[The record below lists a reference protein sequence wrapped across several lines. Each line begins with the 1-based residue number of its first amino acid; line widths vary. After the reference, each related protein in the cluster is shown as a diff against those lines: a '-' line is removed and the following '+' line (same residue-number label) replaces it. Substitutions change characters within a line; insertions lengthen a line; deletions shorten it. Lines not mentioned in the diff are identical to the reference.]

1 MGIEIKI
8 RQPENKID
16 IYRIEELWKNAC
28 TNVFEG
34 ETNPRI
40 GVQDNFYRMQ
50 LQFINTSKEY
60 DEKKSQSFDTA
71 NVFILFD
78 KNNYGS
84 GIQLWFE
91 DDNIRMWT
99 SFPTTY
105 SEIVSLYKL
114 VNIIC
119 NESGTKE
126 FYRGSVGEFE
136 LVDISQLNWFI
147 ELGINDTLLML
158 DKMKKNILEGDAS
171 DGNISI
177 NGVVNPLSITLEK
190 LKEWGIDLPLEGNME
205 NITTV
210 MKNYETFMNEIQQ
223 RDLFYAVFKLYQ
235 TKKDEETVINGYISI
250 ATDCD
255 TILPIEPEGEF
266 YFVANRYDT
275 SKINKFYATVEN
287 SEGKLIEIEY
297 EEFLKKIDFEKREKY
312 DGKHFIV
319 ILSTDDIEELINKI
333 TSSANHI

>member
-8 RQPENKID
+8 KQPESNID

-28 TNVFEG
+28 TNAFEG

-40 GVQDNFYRMQ
+40 GVQDEFYRMQ

-60 DEKKSQSFDTA
+60 DEKKSQSFDTEK
-71 NVFILFD
+71 VFILFD

-91 DDNIRMWT
+91 YDNICMWT

-119 NESGTKE
+119 DEFNIKE

-136 LVDISQLNWFI
+136 LVDIRQLDWFI

-158 DKMKKNILEGDAS
+158 DRMKKQIIEGEDRNGYVA
-171 DGNISI
+171 I
-177 NGVVNPLSITLEK
+177 NGVVNPLSITLDN
-190 LKEWGIDLPLEGNME
+190 LKSWGIDLPLVDNME

-210 MKNYETFMNEIQQ
+210 MKNYESFMNEIQQ

-235 TKKDEETVINGYISI
+235 VNKDEKQCINGYISV

-255 TILPIEPEGEF
+255 TVLPQDPTSEF
-266 YFVANRYDT
+266 YFAANRYDT
-275 SKINKFYATVEN
+275 SKIDKFYATVEN
-287 SEGKLIEIEY
+287 SEGKLVEIEY

-312 DGKHFIV
+312 DGNHFIV
-319 ILSTDDIEELINKI
+319 ILSTGDIEELISK
-333 TSSANHI
+333 

>member
-8 RQPENKID
+8 KQPENKID
-16 IYRIEELWKNAC
+16 IYRIEELWKKAC
-28 TNVFEG
+28 TNAFEG

-40 GVQDNFYRMQ
+40 GVQDDFYRMQ

-60 DEKKSQSFDTA
+60 DEKKSQTFDTA
-71 NVFILFD
+71 NVYILFD

-91 DDNIRMWT
+91 DDNICMWT

-158 DKMKKNILEGDAS
+158 DRMKKNILEGDAS

-177 NGVVNPLSITLEK
+177 NGVVNPLSITLEN
-190 LKEWGIDLPLEGNME
+190 LKEWGIDLPLEGNMQ

-235 TKKDEETVINGYISI
+235 IKKDENTVINGYISV
-250 ATDCD
+250 AADCD

-287 SEGKLIEIEY
+287 SEGKLVEIEY

-312 DGKHFIV
+312 DGKHFI
-319 ILSTDDIEELINKI
+319 IRLSADDIEELISK
-333 TSSANHI
+333 

>member
-8 RQPENKID
+8 KQPESNID

-28 TNVFEG
+28 TNAFEG

-40 GVQDNFYRMQ
+40 GVQDEFYRMQ

-91 DDNIRMWT
+91 DDNICMWT

-119 NESGTKE
+119 NESGIKE

-158 DKMKKNILEGDAS
+158 DRMKKNILEDDAS

-177 NGVVNPLSITLEK
+177 NGVVNPLSITLEN
-190 LKEWGIDLPLEGNME
+190 LQEWGIDLPLEGNME
-205 NITTV
+205 NITIV
-210 MKNYETFMNEIQQ
+210 MKNYETFMNEIQK

-235 TKKDEETVINGYISI
+235 IKKDEETVINGYISV

-287 SEGKLIEIEY
+287 SEGKLVEIEY

-319 ILSTDDIEELINKI
+319 ILSPDDIDELINK
-333 TSSANHI
+333 

>member
-8 RQPENKID
+8 KQPESKID
-16 IYRIEELWKNAC
+16 IYRIEELWKNVC
-28 TNVFEG
+28 TNAFGG
-34 ETNPRI
+34 ETEPRI
-40 GVQDNFYRMQ
+40 GVQDEFYRMK
-50 LQFINTSKEY
+50 LQFINTREEY
-60 DEKKSQSFDTA
+60 DEKKSQFFDSA
-71 NVFILFD
+71 KVFILFD
-78 KNNYGS
+78 KNNYVS

-91 DDNIRMWT
+91 NDNICMWT

-119 NESGTKE
+119 NESDTKE

-147 ELGINDTLLML
+147 ELGINDTLLMF
-158 DKMKKNILEGDAS
+158 DRMKKNMLEANDS
-171 DGNISI
+171 NFSI
-177 NGVVNPLSITLEK
+177 NGVVNPLSITLEN
-190 LKEWGIDLPLEGNME
+190 LRDWGIDLPLEGNME

-235 TKKDEETVINGYISI
+235 IKKDENTVINGYISV

-266 YFVANRYDT
+266 YFAANRYDT

-312 DGKHFIV
+312 DGKHLIV
-319 ILSTDDIEELINKI
+319 TLNSEDIEKLISK
-333 TSSANHI
+333 

>member
-8 RQPENKID
+8 KQPESNID

-28 TNVFEG
+28 TNAFEG

-40 GVQDNFYRMQ
+40 GVQDEFYRMQ

-91 DDNIRMWT
+91 DDNICMWT

-119 NESGTKE
+119 NESGIKE

-158 DKMKKNILEGDAS
+158 DRMKKNILEDDAS

-177 NGVVNPLSITLEK
+177 NGVVNPLSITLEN
-190 LKEWGIDLPLEGNME
+190 LQEWGIDLPLEGNME
-205 NITTV
+205 NITIV
-210 MKNYETFMNEIQQ
+210 MKNYETFMNKIQQ

-235 TKKDEETVINGYISI
+235 IKKDEETVINGYISV

-287 SEGKLIEIEY
+287 SEGKLVEIEY

-319 ILSTDDIEELINKI
+319 ILSPDDIDELINK
-333 TSSANHI
+333 

>member
-8 RQPENKID
+8 KQPESNMD

-28 TNVFEG
+28 TNAFEG

-40 GVQDNFYRMQ
+40 GVQDEFYRMQ

-71 NVFILFD
+71 KVFILFD

-91 DDNIRMWT
+91 DDNICMWT

-119 NESGTKE
+119 NESGIKE
-126 FYRGSVGEFE
+126 FYRGSAGEFE

-158 DKMKKNILEGDAS
+158 NRMKKNIIEGDDS
-171 DGNISI
+171 NISI
-177 NGVVNPLSITLEK
+177 NGVVNPLSITLEN
-190 LKEWGIDLPLEGNME
+190 LKDWGMDLPLEGNME

-210 MKNYETFMNEIQQ
+210 MKNYETFMNGIQQ
-223 RDLFYAVFKLYQ
+223 RDLFYAVFTLYQ
-235 TKKDEETVINGYISI
+235 IKKDEETVINGYISV

-255 TILPIEPEGEF
+255 TVLPQDPTSEF
-266 YFVANRYDT
+266 YFAANRYDT
-275 SKINKFYATVEN
+275 SKIDKFYATVEN
-287 SEGKLIEIEY
+287 SEGKFVEIEY

-312 DGKHFIV
+312 DGNHFIV
-319 ILSTDDIEELINKI
+319 ILSAGDIEELISK
-333 TSSANHI
+333 

>member
-8 RQPENKID
+8 KQPESNID

-28 TNVFEG
+28 TNAFEG

-40 GVQDNFYRMQ
+40 GVQDEFYRMQ

-91 DDNIRMWT
+91 DDNICMWT
-99 SFPTTY
+99 SIPTTY

-119 NESGTKE
+119 NESGIKE

-158 DKMKKNILEGDAS
+158 DRMKKNILEDDAS

-177 NGVVNPLSITLEK
+177 NGVVNPLSITLEN
-190 LKEWGIDLPLEGNME
+190 LQEWGIDLPLEGNME
-205 NITTV
+205 NITIV

-235 TKKDEETVINGYISI
+235 IKKDEETVINGYISV

-287 SEGKLIEIEY
+287 SEGKLVEIEY

-312 DGKHFIV
+312 DGNHFIV
-319 ILSTDDIEELINKI
+319 SLSTGDIEKLI
-333 TSSANHI
+333 SE

>member
-8 RQPENKID
+8 KQPESNID

-28 TNVFEG
+28 TNAFEG

-40 GVQDNFYRMQ
+40 GVQDEFYRMQ

-60 DEKKSQSFDTA
+60 DEKKSQSFDTEK
-71 NVFILFD
+71 VFILFD

-91 DDNIRMWT
+91 DDNICMWT

-119 NESGTKE
+119 DEFNIKE

-136 LVDISQLNWFI
+136 LVDISQLDWFI

-158 DKMKKNILEGDAS
+158 DRMKKQIIEGEDRNGYVA
-171 DGNISI
+171 I
-177 NGVVNPLSITLEK
+177 NGVVNPLSITLDN
-190 LKEWGIDLPLEGNME
+190 LKSWEIDLPLVDNME

-210 MKNYETFMNEIQQ
+210 MKNYESFMNEIQQ

-235 TKKDEETVINGYISI
+235 VHKDEKQCINGYISV

-255 TILPIEPEGEF
+255 TVLPQDPTSEF
-266 YFVANRYDT
+266 YFAANRYDT
-275 SKINKFYATVEN
+275 SKIDKFYATVEN
-287 SEGKLIEIEY
+287 SEGKLVEIEY

-312 DGKHFIV
+312 DGNHFIV
-319 ILSTDDIEELINKI
+319 ILSTGDIEELISK
-333 TSSANHI
+333 

>member
-8 RQPENKID
+8 KQPESNID

-28 TNVFEG
+28 TNAFEG

-40 GVQDNFYRMQ
+40 GVQDEFYRMQ

-158 DKMKKNILEGDAS
+158 DRIKKNIIEGDDS
-171 DGNISI
+171 KISI
-177 NGVVNPLSITLEK
+177 NGVVNPLSITLEN
-190 LKEWGIDLPLEGNME
+190 LKDWGMDLPLEGNME

-235 TKKDEETVINGYISI
+235 IKKDEETVINGYISV

-287 SEGKLIEIEY
+287 SEGKLVEIEY

-319 ILSTDDIEELINKI
+319 ILSPDDIEELISK
-333 TSSANHI
+333 

>member
-8 RQPENKID
+8 KQPESNID

-28 TNVFEG
+28 TNAFEG

-40 GVQDNFYRMQ
+40 GVQDEFYRMQ

-71 NVFILFD
+71 KVFILFD

-91 DDNIRMWT
+91 DDNICMWT

-119 NESGTKE
+119 DEFNIKE

-158 DKMKKNILEGDAS
+158 DRMKKNIIEGDDS
-171 DGNISI
+171 NISI
-177 NGVVNPLSITLEK
+177 NGVVNPLSITLEN
-190 LKEWGIDLPLEGNME
+190 LKDWGMDLPLEGNME

-210 MKNYETFMNEIQQ
+210 MKNYETFMNGIQR

-235 TKKDEETVINGYISI
+235 IKKDKETVINGYISV

-287 SEGKLIEIEY
+287 SEGKLVEVEY
-297 EEFLKKIDFEKREKY
+297 EEFLKKIDFDKREKY

-319 ILSTDDIEELINKI
+319 KLSTSDIEKI
-333 TSSANHI
+333 IRE

>member
-8 RQPENKID
+8 KQPESNID

-28 TNVFEG
+28 TNAFEG

-40 GVQDNFYRMQ
+40 GVQDEFYRMQ

-119 NESGTKE
+119 DEFNIKE

-136 LVDISQLNWFI
+136 LVDISQLDWFI

-158 DKMKKNILEGDAS
+158 DRMKKQIIEGEDRNGYVA
-171 DGNISI
+171 I
-177 NGVVNPLSITLEK
+177 NGVVNPLSITLDN
-190 LKEWGIDLPLEGNME
+190 LKSWGIDLPLVDNME

-210 MKNYETFMNEIQQ
+210 MKNYESFMNEIQQ

-235 TKKDEETVINGYISI
+235 VNKDEKQCINGYISV

-255 TILPIEPEGEF
+255 TVLPQDPTSEF
-266 YFVANRYDT
+266 YFAANRYDT
-275 SKINKFYATVEN
+275 SKIDKFYATVEN
-287 SEGKLIEIEY
+287 SEGKLVEIEY

-312 DGKHFIV
+312 DGNHFIV
-319 ILSTDDIEELINKI
+319 ILSTGDIEELISK
-333 TSSANHI
+333 

>member
-8 RQPENKID
+8 KQPESNID

-28 TNVFEG
+28 TNAFEG

-40 GVQDNFYRMQ
+40 GVQDEFYRMQ

-119 NESGTKE
+119 NESGIKE

-158 DKMKKNILEGDAS
+158 DRMKKNILEDDAS

-177 NGVVNPLSITLEK
+177 NGVVNPLSITLEN
-190 LKEWGIDLPLEGNME
+190 LQEWGIDLPLEGNME
-205 NITTV
+205 NITIV

-235 TKKDEETVINGYISI
+235 IKKDEETVINGYISV

-287 SEGKLIEIEY
+287 SEGKLVEIEY

-319 ILSTDDIEELINKI
+319 ILSPDDIDELINK
-333 TSSANHI
+333 

>member
-8 RQPENKID
+8 KQPESNID

-28 TNVFEG
+28 TNAFEG

-40 GVQDNFYRMQ
+40 GVQDEFYRMQ

-91 DDNIRMWT
+91 DDNICMWT

-119 NESGTKE
+119 NESGIKE

-158 DKMKKNILEGDAS
+158 DRMKKNILEDDAS

-177 NGVVNPLSITLEK
+177 NGVVNPLSITLEN
-190 LKEWGIDLPLEGNME
+190 LQEWGIDLPLEGNME
-205 NITTV
+205 NITIV

-235 TKKDEETVINGYISI
+235 IKKDEETVINGYISV

-319 ILSTDDIEELINKI
+319 ILSPDDIDELINK
-333 TSSANHI
+333 

>member
-8 RQPENKID
+8 KQPEKKID

-28 TNVFEG
+28 TNAFEG
-34 ETNPRI
+34 ETSPRI
-40 GVQDNFYRMQ
+40 GVQDDFYRMK

-60 DEKKSQSFDTA
+60 DEKKSQIFDTA
-71 NVFILFD
+71 NVYILFD
-78 KNNYGS
+78 NNNYGS

-105 SEIVSLYKL
+105 SEIISLYKL

-119 NESGTKE
+119 NEFGIKE
-126 FYRGSVGEFE
+126 FYRGSVGEFK
-136 LVDISQLNWFI
+136 LVDTSQLNWFI

-158 DKMKKNILEGDAS
+158 NRIKKQIIEGEAS
-171 DGNISI
+171 DEYIAI
-177 NGVVNPLSITLEK
+177 NGVVNPLSITLDN
-190 LKEWGIDLPLEGNME
+190 LKSWGIDLPLMDNME

-210 MKNYETFMNEIQQ
+210 IKNYENFMNEIQQ
-223 RDLFYAVFKLYQ
+223 KDLFYAVFKLYQ
-235 TKKDEETVINGYISI
+235 VNKDEKQFINGYISV

-255 TILPIEPEGEF
+255 TVLPQDPTSEF
-266 YFVANRYDT
+266 YFAANRYDT
-275 SKINKFYATVEN
+275 SKIDNFYATVEN
-287 SEGKLIEIEY
+287 SEGKLVEIEY

-312 DGKHFIV
+312 DGNHFIV
-319 ILSTDDIEELINKI
+319 SLSTGDIEKLI
-333 TSSANHI
+333 SE

>member
-8 RQPENKID
+8 KQPENKID

-40 GVQDNFYRMQ
+40 GVQDDFYRMQ

-60 DEKKSQSFDTA
+60 DEKKSQSFDIA
-71 NVFILFD
+71 KVFILFD
-78 KNNYGS
+78 NNNYGS

-91 DDNIRMWT
+91 DDNICMWT

-158 DKMKKNILEGDAS
+158 DRMKKNILEGDAS

-177 NGVVNPLSITLEK
+177 NGVVNPLSITLEN

-235 TKKDEETVINGYISI
+235 IKKDENTVINGYISV
-250 ATDCD
+250 AADCD

-287 SEGKLIEIEY
+287 SEGKLVEIEY

-319 ILSTDDIEELINKI
+319 ILSADDIEELISK
-333 TSSANHI
+333 

>member
-8 RQPENKID
+8 KQPESNTD

-28 TNVFEG
+28 TNAFEG

-40 GVQDNFYRMQ
+40 GVQDEFYRMQ

-60 DEKKSQSFDTA
+60 DEKKLQSFDTA
-71 NVFILFD
+71 KDFILFD

-91 DDNIRMWT
+91 DDNICMWT

-114 VNIIC
+114 VNMIC
-119 NESGTKE
+119 DEFNIKE

-158 DKMKKNILEGDAS
+158 DRMKKQIIEGEDRNGYVA
-171 DGNISI
+171 I
-177 NGVVNPLSITLEK
+177 NGVVNPLSITLDN
-190 LKEWGIDLPLEGNME
+190 LKSWGIDLPLVDNME

-210 MKNYETFMNEIQQ
+210 MKNYESFMNEIQQ

-235 TKKDEETVINGYISI
+235 VNKDEKQCINGYISV

-255 TILPIEPEGEF
+255 TVLPQNPTSEF
-266 YFVANRYDT
+266 YFAANRYDT
-275 SKINKFYATVEN
+275 TKIDKFYATVEN
-287 SEGKLIEIEY
+287 SEGKLVEIEY
-297 EEFLKKIDFEKREKY
+297 KEFLKKIDFEKREKY
-312 DGKHFIV
+312 DGNHFIV
-319 ILSTDDIEELINKI
+319 ILSAGDIEELISK
-333 TSSANHI
+333 

>member
-8 RQPENKID
+8 KQPENKID
-16 IYRIEELWKNAC
+16 IYRIEELWKKAC

-34 ETNPRI
+34 ETSPRI
-40 GVQDNFYRMQ
+40 GVQDDFYRMQ

-60 DEKKSQSFDTA
+60 DEKKSQSFDIA
-71 NVFILFD
+71 KVFILFD

-91 DDNIRMWT
+91 DDNICMWT

-119 NESGTKE
+119 NESSTKE

-158 DKMKKNILEGDAS
+158 DRMKKNILEGESS

-177 NGVVNPLSITLEK
+177 NGVVNPLSITLEN
-190 LKEWGIDLPLEGNME
+190 LKEWGIDLPLEGNIE

-235 TKKDEETVINGYISI
+235 TKKDEETVINGYISV

-287 SEGKLIEIEY
+287 SEGKLVEIEY

-319 ILSTDDIEELINKI
+319 ILSPDDIEELISK
-333 TSSANHI
+333 

>member
-8 RQPENKID
+8 KQPESKID

-28 TNVFEG
+28 TNAFEG
-34 ETNPRI
+34 KTNPRI
-40 GVQDNFYRMQ
+40 GVQDDFYRMQ

-71 NVFILFD
+71 KVFILFD

-84 GIQLWFE
+84 GIQIWFE
-91 DDNIRMWT
+91 DDNICMWT

-126 FYRGSVGEFE
+126 FYRGSVGEIE

-158 DKMKKNILEGDAS
+158 DRMKKNMLEGDS
-171 DGNISI
+171 KFSI
-177 NGVVNPLSITLEK
+177 NGVVNPLSITLEN

-210 MKNYETFMNEIQQ
+210 MKNYETFMNAIQQ

-235 TKKDEETVINGYISI
+235 IKKDEETVINGYISV

-319 ILSTDDIEELINKI
+319 ILSPDDIEELI
-333 TSSANHI
+333 SE

>member
-8 RQPENKID
+8 KQPENKID
-16 IYRIEELWKNAC
+16 IYIIEELWKKAC

-91 DDNIRMWT
+91 DDNICMWT

-114 VNIIC
+114 VNIIY
-119 NESGTKE
+119 NEFGIKE

-136 LVDISQLNWFI
+136 LVDTSQLNWFI

-158 DKMKKNILEGDAS
+158 DRMKKQIIEGEAS
-171 DGNISI
+171 DGYIAI
-177 NGVVNPLSITLEK
+177 NGVVNPLSITLDN
-190 LKEWGIDLPLEGNME
+190 LKSWGIDLPLVDNME

-210 MKNYETFMNEIQQ
+210 MKNYENFMNEIQQ

-235 TKKDEETVINGYISI
+235 VNKDEKQFINGYISV

-255 TILPIEPEGEF
+255 IVLPQDPTSEF
-266 YFVANRYDT
+266 YFATNRYDT
-275 SKINKFYATVEN
+275 SKIDKFFATVEN
-287 SEGKLIEIEY
+287 SEGKLVEIEY
-297 EEFLKKIDFEKREKY
+297 EEFLKKVDFEKREKY
-312 DGKHFIV
+312 DGNHFIV
-319 ILSTDDIEELINKI
+319 SLSVSDIEKI
-333 TSSANHI
+333 ISE

>member
-1 MGIEIKI
+1 MRLNMGIEIKI
-8 RQPENKID
+8 KQPESNTD

-28 TNVFEG
+28 TNAFEG

-40 GVQDNFYRMQ
+40 GVQDEFYRMQ

-91 DDNIRMWT
+91 DDNICMWT

-114 VNIIC
+114 VNMIC
-119 NESGTKE
+119 DEFNIKE

-158 DKMKKNILEGDAS
+158 DRMKKQIIEGED
-171 DGNISI
+171 
-177 NGVVNPLSITLEK
+177 
-190 LKEWGIDLPLEGNME
+190 
-205 NITTV
+205 
-210 MKNYETFMNEIQQ
+210 
-223 RDLFYAVFKLYQ
+223 R
-235 TKKDEETVINGYISI
+235 NGY
-250 ATDCD
+250 
-255 TILPIEPEGEF
+255 
-266 YFVANRYDT
+266 VA
-275 SKINKFYATVEN
+275 I
-287 SEGKLIEIEY
+287 I
-297 EEFLKKIDFEKREKY
+297 
-312 DGKHFIV
+312 
-319 ILSTDDIEELINKI
+319 
-333 TSSANHI
+333 

>member
-8 RQPENKID
+8 KQPESNID

-28 TNVFEG
+28 TNAFEG

-40 GVQDNFYRMQ
+40 GVQDEFYRMQ

-71 NVFILFD
+71 KVFILFD

-91 DDNIRMWT
+91 YDNICMWT

-119 NESGTKE
+119 DEFNIKE

-136 LVDISQLNWFI
+136 LVDIRQLDWFI

-158 DKMKKNILEGDAS
+158 DRMKKQIIEGEDRNGYVA
-171 DGNISI
+171 I
-177 NGVVNPLSITLEK
+177 NGVVNPLSITLDN
-190 LKEWGIDLPLEGNME
+190 LKSWGIDLPLVDNME

-210 MKNYETFMNEIQQ
+210 MKNYESFMNEIQQ

-235 TKKDEETVINGYISI
+235 VNKDEKQCINGYISV

-255 TILPIEPEGEF
+255 TVLPQDPTSEF
-266 YFVANRYDT
+266 YFAANRYDT
-275 SKINKFYATVEN
+275 SKIDKFYATVEN
-287 SEGKLIEIEY
+287 SEGKLVEIEY

-312 DGKHFIV
+312 DGNHFIV
-319 ILSTDDIEELINKI
+319 ILSTGDIEELISK
-333 TSSANHI
+333 

>member
-8 RQPENKID
+8 KQPENKID

-28 TNVFEG
+28 TNAFEG

-40 GVQDNFYRMQ
+40 GVQDDFYRMQ

-60 DEKKSQSFDTA
+60 DEKKSQIFDTA
-71 NVFILFD
+71 NVYILFD
-78 KNNYGS
+78 NNNYGS

-91 DDNIRMWT
+91 DDNICMWT

-105 SEIVSLYKL
+105 SEIISLYKL

-119 NESGTKE
+119 NEFGTKE

-136 LVDISQLNWFI
+136 LVDTSQLNWFV
-147 ELGINDTLLML
+147 ELGVNDTLIMF
-158 DKMKKNILEGDAS
+158 DRMKKQIIEGEAR
-171 DGNISI
+171 DGYVSI
-177 NGVVNPLSITLEK
+177 NGVVHPLSITLDN
-190 LKEWGIDLPLEGNME
+190 LKNWGIDLPLVDNIE

-235 TKKDEETVINGYISI
+235 VKKDENYVINGYISV

-255 TILPIEPEGEF
+255 TILPQDPTSEF
-266 YFVANRYDT
+266 YFAANRYDT
-275 SKINKFYATVEN
+275 SKINKFYATMEN
-287 SEGKLIEIEY
+287 SEGKMVEVEY
-297 EEFLKKIDFEKREKY
+297 NEFLKKVDFEKREKY
-312 DGKHFIV
+312 DGNHFIV
-319 ILSTDDIEELINKI
+319 ILSADDIERIISE
-333 TSSANHI
+333 

>member
-8 RQPENKID
+8 KQPENKID
-16 IYRIEELWKNAC
+16 IYKIEELWKNVC
-28 TNVFEG
+28 TNVFED

-40 GVQDNFYRMQ
+40 GVQDDFYRMQ

-60 DEKKSQSFDTA
+60 DEKKSQSFDIA
-71 NVFILFD
+71 NVYILFD

-91 DDNIRMWT
+91 DDNICMWT

-147 ELGINDTLLML
+147 EPGINDTLLML
-158 DKMKKNILEGDAS
+158 DRMKKNILESDAS

-177 NGVVNPLSITLEK
+177 NGVVNPLSITIEN
-190 LKEWGIDLPLEGNME
+190 LKEWGIDLPLEGNMQ

-235 TKKDEETVINGYISI
+235 TKKDEETVINGYISV

-287 SEGKLIEIEY
+287 SEGKLVEIEY
-297 EEFLKKIDFEKREKY
+297 EEFLKKVDFEKREKY

-319 ILSTDDIEELINKI
+319 ILSPDDIEELISK
-333 TSSANHI
+333 

>member
-8 RQPENKID
+8 KQPESKID
-16 IYRIEELWKNAC
+16 IYRIEELWKNVC
-28 TNVFEG
+28 TNAFGG
-34 ETNPRI
+34 ETEPRI
-40 GVQDNFYRMQ
+40 GVQDEFYRMK
-50 LQFINTSKEY
+50 LQFINTSEEY
-60 DEKKSQSFDTA
+60 DEKKSQFFDSA
-71 NVFILFD
+71 KVFILFD

-91 DDNIRMWT
+91 NDNICMWT

-147 ELGINDTLLML
+147 ELGINDTLLMF
-158 DKMKKNILEGDAS
+158 DRMKKNMLEANDS
-171 DGNISI
+171 NFSI
-177 NGVVNPLSITLEK
+177 NGVVNPLSITLEN
-190 LKEWGIDLPLEGNME
+190 LKDWGIDLPLEGNME

-235 TKKDEETVINGYISI
+235 IKKDENTVINGYISV

-266 YFVANRYDT
+266 YFAANRYDT

-287 SEGKLIEIEY
+287 SEGKLVEIEY
-297 EEFLKKIDFEKREKY
+297 EEFLKKIDFEKREQY
-312 DGKHFIV
+312 DGKHFIA
-319 ILSTDDIEELINKI
+319 ILSADDIEELISK
-333 TSSANHI
+333 

>member
-8 RQPENKID
+8 KQPESNID

-28 TNVFEG
+28 TNAFEG

-40 GVQDNFYRMQ
+40 GVQDEFYRMQ

-71 NVFILFD
+71 KVFILFD

-91 DDNIRMWT
+91 DDNICMWT

-119 NESGTKE
+119 NESGIKE
-126 FYRGSVGEFE
+126 FYRRSAGEFE

-158 DKMKKNILEGDAS
+158 DRIKKNIIEGDDS
-171 DGNISI
+171 KISI
-177 NGVVNPLSITLEK
+177 NGVVNPLSITLEN
-190 LKEWGIDLPLEGNME
+190 LKDWGMDLPLEGNME

-235 TKKDEETVINGYISI
+235 IKKDEETVINGYISV

-287 SEGKLIEIEY
+287 SEGKLVEIEY

-319 ILSTDDIEELINKI
+319 ILSPDDIDELINK
-333 TSSANHI
+333 

>member
-8 RQPENKID
+8 KQPESKID
-16 IYRIEELWKNAC
+16 IYRIEELWKNVC
-28 TNVFEG
+28 TNAFGG
-34 ETNPRI
+34 ETDPRI
-40 GVQDNFYRMQ
+40 GVQDEFYRMK
-50 LQFINTSKEY
+50 LQFINISKEY
-60 DEKKSQSFDTA
+60 DEKKSQFLDSA
-71 NVFILFD
+71 KVFILFD

-91 DDNIRMWT
+91 DDNICMWT

-147 ELGINDTLLML
+147 ELGINDTLLMF
-158 DKMKKNILEGDAS
+158 DRMKKNMLEANDS
-171 DGNISI
+171 NFSI
-177 NGVVNPLSITLEK
+177 NGVVNPLSITLEN
-190 LKEWGIDLPLEGNME
+190 LKDWGIDLPLEGNME

-235 TKKDEETVINGYISI
+235 IKKDENTVINGYISV

-266 YFVANRYDT
+266 YFAANRYDT

-287 SEGKLIEIEY
+287 SEGKLVEIEY
-297 EEFLKKIDFEKREKY
+297 EEFLKKIDFEKREQY
-312 DGKHFIV
+312 DGKHFIA
-319 ILSTDDIEELINKI
+319 ILSDDDIEELISK
-333 TSSANHI
+333 